1 MVGIHSVV
9 HSQPRRTLPSNI
21 ALSYFLPWFWFGVA
35 MRPSSRGFL
44 MTNRLAT
51 VRYVRCSSS
60 SDRWNLPGF
69 DGQKHLGAERPA
81 NSMRKLC
88 GRSLFARQGPQ
99 KRAALREMMLA
110 AFCHVS
116 ICFPYFPFFL
126 NCSACLE
133 SAIISTLCLEVNGI
147 DIS

>member
-1 MVGIHSVV
+1 VV

>member
-1 MVGIHSVV
+1 
-9 HSQPRRTLPSNI
+9 
-21 ALSYFLPWFWFGVA
+21 
-35 MRPSSRGFL
+35 
-44 MTNRLAT
+44 
-51 VRYVRCSSS
+51 
-60 SDRWNLPGF
+60 
-69 DGQKHLGAERPA
+69 
-81 NSMRKLC
+81 MRKLC